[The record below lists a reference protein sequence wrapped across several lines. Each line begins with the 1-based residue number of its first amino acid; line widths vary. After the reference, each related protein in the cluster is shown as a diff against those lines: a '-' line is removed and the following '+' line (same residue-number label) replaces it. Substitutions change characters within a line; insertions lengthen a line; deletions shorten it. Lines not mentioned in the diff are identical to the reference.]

1 VHKDKLIAKSL
12 PATGK
17 KNSSSTNSATF
28 LPRQPGREYLIGN
41 GHDVLVSRGVE
52 VQHVKLVLGVQFV
65 GDSNERSASGLRN
78 TVVDYHHVV
87 VTVSDSGGVVL
98 QCHSK

>member
-1 VHKDKLIAKSL
+1 M
-12 PATGK
+12 
-17 KNSSSTNSATF
+17 
-28 LPRQPGREYLIGN
+28 
-41 GHDVLVSRGVE
+41 LVSRGVE
-52 VQHVKLVLGVQFV
+52 VQHVKLVLGVEFV

-98 QCHSK
+98 Q